1 MLVTIGNHRL
11 DVLELGLV
19 DERCAIRRVE
29 ARLVVQL
36 APRAARLP
44 AVVDLHRDEMEEAL
58 RSALAETLEA
68 GGLLGGSCCCCCR
81 FLTPTSLKPRSSSD
95 SPRDL
100 SVIASIVASMAF
112 CDTSP

>member
-11 DVLELGLV
+11 DVLELCLV

-58 RSALAETLEA
+58 RSALAGTLEA
-68 GGLLGGSCCCCCR
+68 GGLLGEGGSCCCR